1 MGNYHARCGAGE
13 KSEVNT
19 PEIYLSLFGEV
30 PEFPSKLSTMRKY
43 NISATIILQD
53 LSQIESLYKDNW
65 RELVGN
71 CSSIIY
77 LGATEQNT
85 LKYFSDKLGEMTI
98 TTKSRGNSV
107 GKSSS
112 SSANF
117 QQTARKVMTEDELA
131 RLPADECIVYTQNY
145 RSVRDKKYK
154 LEKHPRYSLLADSDN
169 DPRAFKYINMPEYD
183 NVNGPKIDNIL
194 RAQLEVSEKFKKEQ
208 LITNPRNIKSVKTNL
223 SSEEMVDSVSFDE
236 NTTKKIYNDYYGKV
250 IQHVL
255 NHYEENIIITLVDN
269 IQPKL
274 LSKVTYTVATQ
285 LKKYPLILFTSHTLD
300 NSYYGWAISSDGN
313 KMLSKIKHPAVRIS
327 AFDHNMYK
335 MKVSKEFYDDYVNY
349 VKKNFV

>member
-13 KSEVNT
+13 KSEVET
-19 PEIYLSLFGEV
+19 PETYLSLFGEV

-53 LSQIESLYKDNW
+53 LSQIEALYKDNW

-107 GKSSS
+107 GKNSS

-154 LEKHPRYSLLADSDN
+154 LEKHPRYNLLADSDN
-169 DPRAFKYINMPEYD
+169 DPRAFKYINMPEFD

-208 LITNPRNIKSVKTNL
+208 LVSNPRNIKNIKTNL
-223 SSEEMVDSVSFDE
+223 SAEEAVDSISFDE
-236 NTTKKIYNDYYGKV
+236 KITKNVYNDYYGKV
-250 IQHVL
+250 IEYVL
-255 NHYEENIIITLVDN
+255 NHYDDKVLITLIDD
-269 IQPKL
+269 IQPKI

-285 LKKYPLILFTSHTLD
+285 LKKYPLILFTTNTLD
-300 NSYYGWAISSDGN
+300 NNYYGWAIASKEEN
-313 KMLSKIKHPAVRIS
+313 ILLKIKHPAVRAS
-327 AFDHNMYK
+327 VVDHNMFK
-335 MKVSKEFYDDYVNY
+335 LKVSKDFYEDYVIY
-349 VKKNFV
+349 LQKNFQ